1 MRAGGVAMSTAESLS
16 AGDAPADELFRVQYQ
31 ALRRLARSR
40 LRRSEDITLL
50 NTTSL
55 VHESWLRMHR
65 SSEFSPED
73 EGRFLGCAARV
84 MRFVVVDHVRQRH
97 AERRGGANTDVTL
110 GTDLGNALGVDDHDV
125 IRIHEALEQL
135 AAVDPRLT
143 QVVEMR
149 CFAGLDEQAIGLAL
163 GVTER
168 TVRRHWHKA
177 LLLLKALLSE

>member
-1 MRAGGVAMSTAESLS
+1 MKNAESRG
-16 AGDAPADELFRVQYQ
+16 AGDPQADELFRSQYQ

-50 NTTSL
+50 DTTSL

-65 SSEFSPED
+65 SSEFSSDD

-97 AERRGGANTDVTL
+97 AERRGGANTDITL
-110 GTDLGNALGVDDHDV
+110 STDLGNALGVDDRDV

-168 TVRRHWHKA
+168 TIRRNWQKA
-177 LLLLKALLSE
+177 LLLLRALLSD

>member
-1 MRAGGVAMSTAESLS
+1 MNGAESPG
-16 AGDAPADELFRVQYQ
+16 ARDPQADELFRVQYQ

-40 LRRSEDITLL
+40 LRRSEGITLL
-50 NTTSL
+50 DTTSL

-65 SSEFSPED
+65 SSGFSAED

-97 AERRGGANTDVTL
+97 AERRGGANTDITL
-110 GTDLGNALGVDDHDV
+110 GTDLGNALGVDDRDV

-135 AAVDPRLT
+135 AVVDPRLT

-177 LLLLKALLSE
+177 LLLLKALLSD